1 MNSSGRRIRSFFVR
15 ESARKVVIT
24 LTLALFMFVPAGM
37 VGARTAGLTI
47 LHLNDIHG
55 YIQADRI
62 TRCGGLAKAAALIK
76 SIKAQ
81 EEPVLYLIAGDVLE
95 GTALSELTQGR
106 LIFDALNLYPPEA
119 CCLGNHEFGYGI
131 KALKANLAR
140 AKYKILSANTAF
152 KGQALAEPYVFL
164 SAGPLRVAVLG
175 LTVSLNSLV
184 KRNPGLSFE
193 DPEAALGRLAPR
205 LAGQADLLVLLTHL
219 GLEQDKALARLLPGL
234 FPGPAVIVG
243 GHSHDLLVSPLM
255 VGPVPVVQAGAY
267 ARHLGRLDLVMDL
280 DKKKLVSVS
289 GKVLPIGPDLGAD
302 TEITA
307 LAQDF
312 YRNKGRDLLTPVA
325 HPTRT
330 FSEAEIAALAAQ
342 AVRETTG
349 AALGM
354 VNLGGFRAKI
364 RAGTLYRDDLVKVFP
379 FNNQV
384 LQAKMPGWAV
394 KRILEK
400 KKRPSR
406 PGRGLVFRPPNGP
419 GPLDPARFYSVA
431 GNDYLMRK
439 LAASLGL
446 KPDFQ
451 VTTLDLREFLGRTL
465 AEKFPLV
472 QTGQDKRSQASG
484 LGSR

>member
-1 MNSSGRRIRSFFVR
+1 MNSSGRQIRRFFVR
-15 ESARKVVIT
+15 ESVRKVVIT
-24 LTLALFMFVPAGM
+24 LAAALFILVPAGL
-37 VGARTAGLTI
+37 VQAQTAGLTI

-55 YIQADRI
+55 YIQAGRI
-62 TRCGGLAKAAALIK
+62 TRCGGLAKAAALVESIK
-76 SIKAQ
+76 SREK
-81 EEPVLYLIAGDVLE
+81 PVLYLIAGDVLE

-131 KALKANLAR
+131 EALKANLAR
-140 AKYKILSANTAF
+140 ANCKILSANTGF
-152 KGQALAEPYVFL
+152 KGQALAEPYLVL

-175 LTVSLNSLV
+175 LTVPLNSLV

-193 DPEAALGRLAPR
+193 APEAALRRLAPK
-205 LAGQADLLVLLTHL
+205 LAGRADLLVLLTHL
-219 GLEQDKALARLLPGL
+219 GLEQDQTLARLLPGL

-243 GHSHDLLVSPLM
+243 GHSHDLLASPLM

-267 ARHLGRLDLVMDL
+267 AQHLGRLDLVIDL
-280 DKKKLVSVS
+280 DEKKLVSVS
-289 GKVLPIGPDLGAD
+289 GKVLFLGPDLTAN

-307 LAQDF
+307 LAQAF
-312 YRNKGRDLLTPVA
+312 YRKEGRGLLTPVA
-325 HPTRT
+325 QPTRA
-330 FSEAEIAALAAQ
+330 FSEAEIAVLAAQ

-364 RAGTLYRDDLVKVFP
+364 LAGTLYRDDLIKVFP
-379 FNNQV
+379 FKNQV
-384 LQAKMPGWAV
+384 VKINMPGWAV

-400 KKRPSR
+400 GKKPGR
-406 PGRGLVFRPPNGP
+406 PGRGLVFWPPNGP
-419 GPLDPARFYSVA
+419 GPLDLDRLYSVA

-439 LAASLGL
+439 VAASLGL

-451 VTTLDLREFLGRTL
+451 VTTLDLREFLGRTF
-465 AEKFPLV
+465 AEKFPPAR
-472 QTGQDKRSQASG
+472 TGRDEASQADGS
-484 LGSR
+484 GSR